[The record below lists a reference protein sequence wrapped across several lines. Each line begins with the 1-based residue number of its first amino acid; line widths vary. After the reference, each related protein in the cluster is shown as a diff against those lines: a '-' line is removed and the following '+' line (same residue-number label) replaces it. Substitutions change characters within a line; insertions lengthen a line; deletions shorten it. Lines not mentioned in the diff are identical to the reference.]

1 MSILDA
7 FIPLLCEGNVGSTS
21 ANWNDVHDAFSDPQY
36 LGPTNYKNGCLSWPV
51 SPSIL
56 RFTDMS
62 TTDGQRSADD
72 AMKSRT
78 PGPPVIYLSTPN
90 ARRRVYLPS
99 EPSKKDAGTQ
109 TEDGRGESDSGAPGS
124 TSGVGK

>member
-7 FIPLLCEGNVGSTS
+7 FIPLLCEGIVGSTA
-21 ANWNDVHDAFSDPQY
+21 ANRNDVHDAFSDPQD
-36 LGPTNYKNGCLSWPV
+36 LGPTKYKNDCLSRLV

-62 TTDGQRSADD
+62 TTDVQRSADD
-72 AMKSRT
+72 ATKART
-78 PGPPVIYLSTPN
+78 PGPPVIHISTTSV
-90 ARRRVYLPS
+90 RRRVYLPS

-124 TSGVGK
+124 SSGVGK